1 MNDSQI
7 IDALDRFKD
16 YLDVG
21 SIFSDPFRW
30 LGWVMIKGLALI
42 VDGLESV
49 TDDVLLIKK
58 FFQNPE
64 VVAFVTTIRPFLY
77 ILLAFSIL
85 YAGFML
91 IYQKKFDREGMAI
104 NLFIALIVIMVLST
118 GMEKANDFTDDAI
131 TAINTS
137 ELYDEGE
144 GSLSENIISRNITD
158 LVEFDKN
165 NWSSS
170 ELTRPNTIPL
180 SMLSN
185 IQIKEKFDSNR
196 TELNMSTEGKDLSE
210 KYTIW
215 TSSAKDLAKLDQG
228 GLEWNN
234 EYYYRYS
241 VDWITLAVTLI
252 IMAFTLFSIAY
263 KLARLSFELAFNYI
277 LAIVVAPADIHD
289 GQKTKKIIQAILNTF
304 LVIILIFLSMKVYM
318 IGTAYLAN
326 ELTGLA
332 YLVSLIAFSVAV
344 VDGPNIVERLFGID
358 AGLKNGW
365 GLLAGAYAGGK
376 MVTGLGKG
384 LGNMMKDGSSETNSQ
399 QQKPS
404 RLGNGKVLSPNGNA
418 VGEDGE
424 KTDKV
429 NQDGSGG
436 VAGVAGI
443 LNKGKGD
450 PNNSPSGSSESG
462 ETSENGTTT
471 EDTKGT
477 GSTGGTASVSSQLDG
492 EKGDGQTRIKAPS
505 PNDADRGSL
514 SQQGQ
519 GGTGNIPT
527 TSGPNSGQRA
537 QGIQQSGIQTDAD
550 VSSVSDQVQGNSSV
564 SNINSGGAPSPSTAG
579 QSNAPISGV
588 NAPTTSG
595 SNSVQRAQGV
605 QQSSV
610 QTDTD
615 ITSVSDQ
622 SQGSTTVRNVQSGG
636 SGAPSSSGIN
646 QSNAP
651 QTTSGHTGSQAT
663 TGSNVRQTNT
673 TAVNSSG
680 GNVVVDDDVIV
691 NENTSN
697 TVQGTRNVS
706 TRNSGGSPTT
716 SGSGSNNFFGSGG
729 SNDTVRGSSNSVL
742 QQSTSQQLVQN
753 ETAVTHEHEQQVRTE
768 ETQNVNQRVRPRNYN
783 VDGGTSNTVN
793 RMRNFRNNDRNN
805 N

>member
-118 GMEKANDFTDDAI
+118 GMEKANDFTDNAI

-404 RLGNGKVLSPNGNA
+404 RLGNGKVLSPNGNG

-424 KTDKV
+424 NTDKV
-429 NQDGSGG
+429 NQNGSGG
-436 VAGVAGI
+436 IAGVAGI

-450 PNNSPSGSSESG
+450 SNNSQSGSSESG
-462 ETSENGTTT
+462 ETSENGTTD
-471 EDTKGT
+471 DTKGT

-492 EKGDGQTRIKAPS
+492 EKGEGQTRIKAPS
-505 PNDADRGSL
+505 PNDADRASL

-527 TSGPNSGQRA
+527 TSGPNSVQRA
-537 QGIQQSGIQTDAD
+537 QGIQQSSIQTDAD
-550 VSSVSDQVQGNSSV
+550 VSSVSDQVQGNSPV
-564 SNINSGGAPSPSTAG
+564 SNINSGGAPSTSTAG
-579 QSNAPISGV
+579 QSNAPTSGI

-605 QQSSV
+605 QQSSA

-636 SGAPSSSGIN
+636 SDAPSSSGIN

-680 GNVVVDDDVIV
+680 GNVVVDEDVIV

-706 TRNSGGSPTT
+706 TRNSGGSPAT

-729 SNDTVRGSSNSVL
+729 SNDTVRGSSNSVH